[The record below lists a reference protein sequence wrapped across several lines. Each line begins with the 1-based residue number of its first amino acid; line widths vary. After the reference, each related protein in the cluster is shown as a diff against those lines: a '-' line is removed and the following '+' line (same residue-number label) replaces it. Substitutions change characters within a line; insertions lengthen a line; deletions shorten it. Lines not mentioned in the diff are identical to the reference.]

1 MRHVSK
7 FLSINRQKVKRT
19 TSLNQLIKENN
30 RDENN
35 AEYYDDGH
43 RMIDVSKT
51 KDNVILVNFEEDIL
65 KRDDFFSLVDVVR
78 ENDLI
83 DDKLS
88 ESMKKKAPRSIDTY
102 RENFVKKVDT
112 LRSER
117 TDLEDTSMLND
128 EVELRKATQRNNSK
142 RRATRKDA
150 VDIVTSVVQPSA
162 SFINS
167 LSREQQIKFFQDCLD
182 VMKND
187 EDTYGKTLNAVIHFD
202 ENTPHLQVI
211 SSTYNAKK
219 VAFDGN
225 AMLGN
230 KTKMSND
237 QTKFVEAVHA
247 RGWDVERGIKRIN
260 NVEYKNFKDEMKRHN
275 IDVNRHNDKELFE
288 SYKQSLRMKEEIEKM
303 KEEVEKEIEEQRE
316 QMRLEKQQF
325 EIEQQQ
331 NYERLL
337 KESQDA
343 VLERLTELNEKY
355 RKEHDVYRVVARDM
369 LNDRELTTQ
378 KINKAMRDVKK
389 ENQQD
394 EASQL
399 FQDIAQ
405 HQAKMSQRKSTNQ
418 RHNQNEFQ

>member
-1 MRHVSK
+1 MKRKV
-7 FLSINRQKVKRT
+7 SIN
-19 TSLNQLIKENN
+19 QLLKENN
-30 RDENN
+30 RDEHTANF
-35 AEYYDDGH
+35 YDDGH
-43 RMIDVSKT
+43 RMIDTNKT
-51 KDNVILVNFEEDIL
+51 KDNVILVDFY
-65 KRDDFFSLVDVVR
+65 DDVLHQDELFSFADEALDK
-78 ENDLI
+78 NLI
-83 DDKLS
+83 DEK
-88 ESMKKKAPRSIDTY
+88 MNKYIKKKSRTIDTY
-102 RENFVKKVDT
+102 REDFIKEVDM

-117 TDLEDTSMLND
+117 DDLEDTSMIDD

-211 SSTYNAKK
+211 SSSYNSKKMQFDAKE
-219 VAFDGN
+219 
-225 AMLGN
+225 MLGN

-237 QTKFVEAVHA
+237 QTKFVENVIA

-260 NVEYKNFKDEMKRHN
+260 NVEYKNFKDEMKRN
-275 IDVNRHNDKELFE
+275 QIEVNRHNDKELFE
-288 SYKQSLRMKEEIEKM
+288 SYKQSLKMKKEIERM

-343 VLERLTELNEKY
+343 VLEKLTQINEAY
-355 RKEHDVYRVVARDM
+355 RKEHDPYRVVARDM

-394 EASQL
+394 EASRL
-399 FQDIAQ
+399 FQDIAK
-405 HQAKMSQRKSTNQ
+405 HQANSAFKKSTNQ